1 MKKSIL
7 PVIPVLILIFLLMH
21 PAQSFEGAKSGLL
34 LWFNVVLPTLLPF
47 MLCSSLLVAWG
58 GVPLITRPFSPL
70 FRLLHLSDGGS
81 YALMAGL
88 LCGYP
93 MGAKTTADF
102 LREGKI
108 TANEGKRLLAIAGCP
123 SPMFV
128 AGYIHSHL
136 DGAVPFLSVAVSL
149 YIPVI
154 LLGFLVQVFYR
165 DRKKKPKKSAAVYC
179 TEGRSA
185 ASLPA
190 GTSAGTSANRSA
202 GTSMEVSAD
211 VPPAK
216 SQPFDEIMMSSLEIM
231 VKIGGYIMLY
241 SILARFICGS
251 GLIPEPVKPLLTGF
265 VEMTTGIDNVS
276 RSLSGLPAALVILFS
291 AAFGGLSGVSQTNT
305 VIKNAGLSIRH
316 YVLWKLVHAS
326 LACFILILL
335 SSL

>member
-7 PVIPVLILIFLLMH
+7 PVIPVLILIILLMH
-21 PAQSFEGAKSGLL
+21 PSQSFEGAKSGLL

-70 FRLLHLSDGGS
+70 FKLLHLSDAGS

-102 LREGKI
+102 MREEKI
-108 TANEGKRLLAIAGCP
+108 TVIEGKRLLAIAGCP
-123 SPMFV
+123 SPMFA
-128 AGYIHSHL
+128 AGYIRSHL
-136 DGAVPFLSVAVSL
+136 DGTVPFLFVALSL

-154 LLGFLVQVFYR
+154 LLGFLVQVFYG
-165 DRKKKPKKSAAVYC
+165 DKKK
-179 TEGRSA
+179 GRKR
-185 ASLPA
+185 ASL
-190 GTSAGTSANRSA
+190 
-202 GTSMEVSAD
+202 D

-251 GLIPEPVKPLLTGF
+251 ALIPELAKPLLTGF
-265 VEMTTGIDNVS
+265 VEMTTGIDHVS
-276 RSLSGLPAALVILFS
+276 RSMSGLPAALVILFS